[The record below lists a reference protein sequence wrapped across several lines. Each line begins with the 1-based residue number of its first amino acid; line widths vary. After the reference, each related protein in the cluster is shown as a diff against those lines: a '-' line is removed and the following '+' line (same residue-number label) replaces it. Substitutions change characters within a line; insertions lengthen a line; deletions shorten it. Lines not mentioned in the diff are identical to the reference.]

1 MKTHRPVQS
10 ADCMANISGSVFVRR
25 CSSDGVRQVYFRL
38 NSMFICAGIC
48 FLAGCGEGE
57 TPSAAMATAT
67 TAAAT
72 SAIQI
77 VNTKCPIMGND
88 VNAKELTAENVR
100 EWNGKKVGFC
110 CPPCIEEWEA
120 MSDTEKAEKLASPP
134 KPTH

>member
-1 MKTHRPVQS
+1 M
-10 ADCMANISGSVFVRR
+10 
-25 CSSDGVRQVYFRL
+25 YFRL